1 MAGIAALKENAYVE
15 KGRKTIF
22 EEAPCLKKGLEELG
36 FTVYPSE
43 ANYIFFQG
51 RARIDLKRNP
61 KRSDHRDCSN
71 YPGLT
76 EGFYR
81 VAVRTHQENERLLEA
96 LKKGLEGE

>member
-1 MAGIAALKENAYVE
+1 MFE
-15 KGRKTIF
+15 KGI
-22 EEAPCLKKGLEELG
+22 
-36 FTVYPSE
+36 
-43 ANYIFFQG
+43 
-51 RARIDLKRNP
+51 RNGVII
-61 KRSDHRDCSN
+61 RDCSN